1 MENLRVKPIV
11 LTGILL
17 VTVFACG
24 KKETEDTQSDT
35 QEVYPVKVQ
44 KIQKEDIVRTLE
56 YTADLTAFEEVYL
69 APSSPGRID
78 RIHVDVGDRV
88 SKGQTLL
95 EMDRSNLIQAKT
107 QLQNARS
114 NFRRLDTL
122 AQLGSI
128 SEQQYEQAKTEYEVA
143 KEQVESLQE
152 NTTMQSPIN
161 GIVTGR
167 YYEPK
172 EIYSGQ
178 PNTEEGKAAV
188 VTIMQINPLKAFIHV
203 SSRHFSDVQ
212 KGMNT
217 RIKVDKYP
225 DLTLD
230 GEVSRVHPTVNRGT
244 RTFQVEV
251 LVDNPEEK
259 LRPGMFASLTIE
271 LEEAEVLVAPA
282 IGVMKEEGTNN
293 RYIFVNDDGEA
304 KKIPVR
310 IGKRFDDKLEIISEK
325 LNEGMELIVAGQG
338 RLLDGAD
345 VKITE

>member
-1 MENLRVKPIV
+1 MKPIV